1 MSTFALSLAP
11 SSISMPLPAVRV
23 KTILLHLGVWLAY
36 YGFEIGFLTLAE
48 APTPNVWDT
57 ALNWLLYAIL
67 VYANAL
73 WLFPAF
79 FIRRRFLAY
88 AGGLGAALL
97 LYGAAKFVLNSYL
110 LPRMG
115 VAQLVMPWGKP
126 RVFFALAY
134 FRATAFLAYSM
145 VYAYAKHAIAMQ
157 RQLREQEH
165 QLRVQERSLLE
176 ADIAFLKSQ
185 INPHF
190 LFNALNFLY
199 SQVYPLSEPTAKS
212 VLLLSDI
219 MRYALNEGGEHG
231 KVILEKEVQHLRN
244 YLALNQLRF
253 GNALQVQFEVAGN
266 TQYLMILPLVL
277 ITFVENCFKH
287 GELFDAQHPLL
298 LRLSIRDNELELYT
312 RNRKRTGPVE
322 HSTGIGLDNT
332 RRRLDAV
339 YANRYRLAIAD
350 EPDCYTA
357 HLQMA
362 L

>member
-1 MSTFALSLAP
+1 
-11 SSISMPLPAVRV
+11 MPLPTARA
-23 KTILLHLGVWLAY
+23 KTVLLHLGVWLAY
-36 YGFEIGFLTLAE
+36 YFYEVGFIVLTGMKL
-48 APTPNVWDT
+48 PNQWDT
-57 ALNWLLYAIL
+57 SLNWALYAL
-67 VYANAL
+67 VVYGNAL
-73 WLFPAF
+73 WLFPRF
-79 FIRRRFLAY
+79 FVPRRYLAY
-88 AGGLGAALL
+88 VGALGAVLL
-97 LYGAAKFVLNSYL
+97 AYIAIKFCLNAYL
-110 LPRMG
+110 LPRIID
-115 VAQLVMPWGKP
+115 AKLVMPTDNL
-126 RVFFALAY
+126 RMFLATSY
-134 FRATAFLAYSM
+134 FRVTTFLGYSM
-145 VYAYAKHAIAMQ
+145 VYAYARHAIGLQ
-157 RQLREQEH
+157 KQLREQEH
-165 QLRVQERSLLE
+165 QLRLQERSLLE

-219 MRYALNEGGEHG
+219 MRYALNEGGEQG
-231 KVILEKEVQHLRN
+231 KVMLEKEVQHLRN

-253 GNALQVQFEVAGN
+253 GNNLQVEFEVAGN

-287 GELFDAQHPLL
+287 GELFDARNPLL
-298 LRLSIRDNELELYT
+298 LRLTVRDNELELYT

-350 EPDCYTA
+350 EPDSYTA
-357 HLQMA
+357 HLH
-362 L
+362 LSL

>member
-1 MSTFALSLAP
+1 
-11 SSISMPLPAVRV
+11 MPLLSARV
-23 KTILLHLGVWLAY
+23 KTVLLHLGVWLAY
-36 YGFEIGFLTLAE
+36 YLFEVGFILLSGVQM
-48 APTPNVWDT
+48 PNQWDT
-57 ALNWLLYAIL
+57 TLNWMLYAVM

-73 WLFPAF
+73 WLFPSF
-79 FIRRRFLAY
+79 FVPRRYLAY
-88 AGGLGAALL
+88 WAGLGGMMLVYLAL
-97 LYGAAKFVLNSYL
+97 KFGLNAYL
-110 LPRMG
+110 LPYIG
-115 VAQLVMPWGKP
+115 VTKLVMPTASP
-126 RVFFALAY
+126 RMFFAMSA
-134 FRATAFLAYSM
+134 FRAITFLGYSM
-145 VYAYAKHAIAMQ
+145 IYAYANYVFRMQ
-157 RQLREQEH
+157 KQLREQEQ

-199 SQVYPLSEPTAKS
+199 SQIYPLSEPTAKS

-219 MRYALNEGGEHG
+219 MRYALNEGGEQG
-231 KVILEKEVQHLRN
+231 KVMLEKEVQHLRN

-253 GNALQVQFEVAGN
+253 GNNLQVEFEVAGN

-287 GELFDAQHPLL
+287 GELFDAHHPLL
-298 LRLSIRDNELELYT
+298 LRLTMRDNELELYT

-350 EPDCYTA
+350 EPDSYTA
-357 HLQMA
+357 HLHLA

>member
-1 MSTFALSLAP
+1 MS
-11 SSISMPLPAVRV
+11 LPTARA

-36 YGFEIGFLTLAE
+36 YCFEISFILLAK
-48 APTPNVWDT
+48 APMPNGWDT
-57 ALNWLLYAIL
+57 LLNWMLYAVL

-73 WLFPAF
+73 WLFPRF
-79 FIRRRFLAY
+79 FIRRRYLAY
-88 AGGLGAALL
+88 ASGLGGALL
-97 LYGAAKFVLNSYL
+97 LYGAVKFGLNAYV

-115 VAQLVMPWGKP
+115 VPHLVTPWGKAQ
-126 RVFFALAY
+126 VFFAMSY
-134 FRATAFLAYSM
+134 FRVSTFLTYSM
-145 VYAYAKHAIAMQ
+145 VYAYAKHAIDMQ

-165 QLRVQERSLLE
+165 QLRLQERTLLE

-231 KVILEKEVQHLRN
+231 KVMLDKEVQHLHN

-253 GNALQVQFEVAGN
+253 GNKLQVQFEVEGS
-266 TQYLMILPLVL
+266 TQYLLILPLVL

-287 GELFDAQHPLL
+287 GELFDAEHPLL
-298 LRLSIRDNELELYT
+298 LRLTVRDNELALYT
-312 RNRKRTGPVE
+312 RNRKRSGPVE

-339 YANRYRLAIAD
+339 YANRYRLNIAD
-350 EPDCYTA
+350 EPDFYTA

>member
-1 MSTFALSLAP
+1 MSP
-11 SSISMPLPAVRV
+11 START
-23 KTILLHLGVWLAY
+23 KTVLLHLGVWLAY
-36 YGFEIGFLTLAE
+36 YFYEVGFLALMGM
-48 APTPNVWDT
+48 PTPALWDT
-57 ALNWLLYAIL
+57 LLNWLLHAGL
-67 VYANAL
+67 VYAHAL

-79 FIRRRFLAY
+79 FTRRRYLAY
-88 AGGLGAALL
+88 ALGLLAVLVV
-97 LYGAAKFVLNSYL
+97 YGAVRYWVNAQVIPL
-110 LPRMG
+110 LVPHWLQEKNLGNIRMFL
-115 VAQLVMPWGKP
+115 AQN
-126 RVFFALAY
+126 Y
-134 FRATAFLAYSM
+134 FRGFLFVAYSL
-145 VYAYAKHAIAMQ
+145 VYAYARHAFGLQ
-157 RQLREQEH
+157 KQLREQEH
-165 QLRVQERSLLE
+165 QLRLQERSLLE

-199 SQVYPLSEPTAKS
+199 SQIYPLSEPTAKS

-219 MRYALNEGGEHG
+219 MRYALNEGGEQG
-231 KVILEKEVQHLRN
+231 KVMLEKEVQHLRN

-253 GNALQVQFEVAGN
+253 GNNLQVQFEVEGN

-287 GELFDAQHPLL
+287 GELFDARHPLL
-298 LRLSIRDNELELYT
+298 LRLTMRDNELELYT

-350 EPDCYTA
+350 EPDSYTA
-357 HLQMA
+357 HLHLA

>member
-1 MSTFALSLAP
+1 
-11 SSISMPLPAVRV
+11 MPLPTARI
-23 KTILLHLGVWLAY
+23 KTVLIHLGVWLAY
-36 YGFEIGFLTLAE
+36 YFYEVGFLVMVGQ
-48 APTPNVWDT
+48 PVPNSWDT
-57 ALNWLLYAIL
+57 VLNWSLHAGL

-79 FIRRRFLAY
+79 FVRRRYLAY
-88 AGGLGAALL
+88 AAGLVGTLL
-97 LYGAAKFVLNSYL
+97 LYGAFKYALNAYL
-110 LPRMG
+110 LPGLG
-115 VAQLVMPWGKP
+115 VQQLVIPYDQL
-126 RVFFALAY
+126 RLFFAKSY
-134 FRATAFLAYSM
+134 FRATLFLAYSM
-145 VYAYAKHAIAMQ
+145 VYCYARRAIDLQ
-157 RQLREQEH
+157 KQLREQEH

-199 SQVYPLSEPTAKS
+199 SQVNPLSEPTAKS

-231 KVILEKEVQHLRN
+231 KVMLEKEVQHLRN

-253 GNALQVQFEVAGN
+253 GHNLQVQLEVEGS
-266 TQYLMILPLVL
+266 TQFLMILPLVL

-287 GELFDAQHPLL
+287 GELFDPHNPLV
-298 LRLSIRDNELELYT
+298 LRLRLRENELELYT
-312 RNRKRTGPVE
+312 RNRKRSGPIE

-332 RRRLDAV
+332 RRRLEAV
-339 YANRYRLAIAD
+339 YASRYRLHIAD
-350 EPDCYTA
+350 EPDTYTA
-357 HLQMA
+357 HLHLA